1 LTGGVESALGKAR
14 AAFLDACELDV
25 AARKPGNVSVAS
37 GGHGMDAGLFITA
50 AKAAVEPLFARGT
63 SVGTRIERAV
73 AASRAATGCNVNL
86 GIVLLCAPVAAAREW
101 APGRAA
107 APLRAALERVLQRL
121 DVEDARATFRA
132 IAHANPGGLGRAVR
146 HDVRMVPTV
155 DLRTAMRAAADR
167 DSVARQYANGYA
179 DVFDVGLP
187 VFGRESAR
195 LAPERAM
202 LAAYLAYL
210 RGWPDSHVARKHG
223 LAVARALSVEAA
235 HKCGRRGS
243 ADAGLR
249 PEEIVA
255 WDADLKSRGINPGTS
270 ADLTVVTAFIARLTG
285 DP

>member
-1 LTGGVESALGKAR
+1 LTDDVESTLAEAR

-37 GGHGMDAGLFITA
+37 GGYGMDAGLFITA

-63 SVGTRIERAV
+63 SVGVRIEHAV
-73 AASRAATGCNVNL
+73 AAARAATRCNVNL
-86 GIVLLCAPVAAAREW
+86 GIVLLCAPVAAARES
-101 APGRAA
+101 ARGRAVA
-107 APLRAALERVLQRL
+107 TLRAALERVLQRL
-121 DVEDARATFRA
+121 DVEDARAAFRA
-132 IAHANPGGLGRAVR
+132 IAYANPGGLGRVAR
-146 HDVRMVPTV
+146 HDVHMAPTI
-155 DLRTAMRAAADR
+155 DLRSAMRAAADR

-187 VFGRESAR
+187 VFGRVSSR

-235 HKCGRRGS
+235 HKCAHEGG
-243 ADAGLR
+243 DDVGLR
-249 PEEIVA
+249 PEEIAA
-255 WDADLKSRGINPGTS
+255 WDADLKSRGLNPGTS
-270 ADLTVVTAFIARLTG
+270 ADLTVVTAFVARLTD